1 MSGKKTSKI
10 GRVRAIFAG
19 FLVLMGILTGVGS
32 AAITSENV
40 YAVPGEDGTT
50 TEVTTDTEDVTEDG
64 TENKTD
70 VRKIGKKS

>member
-40 YAVPGEDGTT
+40 YAVPARWARRYG
-50 TEVTTDTEDVTEDG
+50 
-64 TENKTD
+64 
-70 VRKIGKKS
+70 KIRL